1 MRIVTPLVALALAGA
16 VVAEAQ
22 ATPRWYRGNT
32 HAHTLNSDGD
42 SPPDVVARWYRQN
55 GYHFTFITDHEYVT
69 DVAPLNALLGAAN
82 RFLLIGGQEITQLVR
97 DSTHPRG
104 IRQAH
109 VNALG
114 VSRAILPMGDRN
126 TTTESI
132 ATTYARNLAEV
143 RRQGG
148 VAQVNHPNWH
158 WSVALHDMLQLPD
171 SVLLEVA
178 NAHTGVNN
186 MGGTDDNGHWMPSTE
201 AVWDSLLSR
210 GKVVFMIAD
219 DDSHSFRPE
228 HADNAELTRPGRAWI
243 WVRADTLSADA
254 ILGSLR
260 RGDFYGST
268 GVTLRDYY
276 ADGRTMKID
285 IAPAGD
291 RRFTTEFIG
300 RGGRVLRT
308 VTGSTASYTIMGN
321 EGYVRAR
328 VTDSQGRRA
337 WTQPVMP
344 ARAR

>member
-1 MRIVTPLVALALAGA
+1 MLRQIVFCAAAAFASASPLF
-16 VVAEAQ
+16 AQ
-22 ATPRWYRGNT
+22 SAPRWYRGNT

-82 RFLLIGGQEITQLVR
+82 RFLLISGQEITQLVR
-97 DSTHPRG
+97 DSTHPAG

-114 VSRAILPMGDRN
+114 TTRAILPMGRN

-132 ATTYARNLAEV
+132 ATTYARNTAEV
-143 RRQGG
+143 RRAGG
-148 VAQVNHPNWH
+148 LAQVNHPNWH
-158 WSVALHDMLQLPD
+158 WSVRLADMLALPD

-178 NAHTGVNN
+178 NAHVGVNN
-186 MGGTDDNGHWMPSTE
+186 AGGTDDRGNLSPSTE
-201 AVWDSLLSR
+201 ALWDSLLTR

-228 HADNAELTRPGRAWI
+228 NAENPALTRPGRAWI
-243 WVRADTLSADA
+243 WVRADTLTREA
-254 ILGSLR
+254 ILTAMR

-268 GVTLRDYY
+268 GVTLQDVQ
-276 ADGRTMKID
+276 AGRSALGLT

-300 RGGRVLRT
+300 SGGRVLAT
-308 VTGSTASYTIMGN
+308 VPGSSPRYAIVGN

-328 VTDSQGRRA
+328 VTDSQGRKA
-337 WTQPVMP
+337 WTQPMVV
-344 ARAR
+344 R